1 MLSQALLLVVVT
13 STLAP
18 AATQHR
24 PPIKNVSTAAAAAAA
39 AAAAVP
45 VYKQATAPI
54 AARVADLLAK
64 MTTQEKVNQLLGDG
78 SVCDPVHGL
87 DDFLNTS
94 VGSVGCACGH

>member
-24 PPIKNVSTAAAAAAA
+24 PPIKNVSTAAAAAA